1 MSAEGTY
8 PLAALS
14 VRYSIRSEPL
24 ISGNCQCR
32 TCRSAS
38 AAAIVPRLTISSE
51 HFVFS
56 AGRPTE
62 YSSSPQ
68 ATRTF
73 WGRCGTPLTYWHT
86 SYEGKKIDVTTVSL
100 DDPEAFPPQG
110 HIWRVTNTLSQRDKL
125 VANDNGSA
133 DIYPQADSPGKD
145 KEANRLPAPKAKFT
159 VMLRM
164 YWPKDR
170 PVSILDGTW
179 KPPPTRR
186 LDS

>member
-1 MSAEGTY
+1 M
-8 PLAALS
+8 
-14 VRYSIRSEPL
+14 RYSIRSEPL

-32 TCRSAS
+32 TCRRAS
-38 AAAIVPRLTISSE
+38 AAAIVPLLTVSSE

-62 YSSSPQ
+62 YNSSPQ

-100 DDPEAFPPQG
+100 DDPEAFPPQD
-110 HIWRVTNTLSQRDKL
+110 HIWRVTTP
-125 VANDNGSA
+125 SA
-133 DIYPQADSPGKD
+133 SATSSSPTTT
-145 KEANRLPAPKAKFT
+145 AQWTSISRRIRPARTRRRISCAPKAKFT

-164 YWPKDR
+164 YWPKDG

-179 KPPPTRR
+179 KPPPTRH
-186 LDS
+186 LDI